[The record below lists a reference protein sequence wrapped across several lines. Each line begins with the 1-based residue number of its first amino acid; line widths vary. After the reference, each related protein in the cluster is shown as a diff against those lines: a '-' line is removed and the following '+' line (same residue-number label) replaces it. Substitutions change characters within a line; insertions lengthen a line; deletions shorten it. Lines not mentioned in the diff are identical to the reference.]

1 MKIYLVLHMQITIEH
16 NAIIIMTRTNTIT
29 IIHRGITHLTLVD
42 AIGGLVE
49 CFVFVIVAIVVGVV
63 VVVGLFVV
71 GDRVSSHLT
80 EPSRKGSV
88 Q

>member
-49 CFVFVIVAIVVGVV
+49 CFVFVIVAIVV